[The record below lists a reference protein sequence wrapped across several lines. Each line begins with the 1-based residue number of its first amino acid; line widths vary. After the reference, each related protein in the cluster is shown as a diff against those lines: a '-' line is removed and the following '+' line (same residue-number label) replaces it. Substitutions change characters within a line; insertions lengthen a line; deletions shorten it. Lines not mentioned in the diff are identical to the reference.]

1 MTEDLSIKVTVTV
14 NKEGD
19 WVAKNSM
26 YSFKGVGPTP
36 EKALERFVRMI
47 QRFYSG
53 EKFVAY
59 GGHPL
64 DVAYAITQMQANVTV
79 GVREDVSLEVYGIG
93 FEEEESH
100 AESD

>member
-1 MTEDLSIKVTVTV
+1 MTEDISIKVTVTV

-26 YSFKGVGPTP
+26 YSFEGVGLTP
-36 EKALERFVRMI
+36 IKALEIFVKKV

-53 EKFVAY
+53 EKFIAH

-64 DVAYAITQMQANVTV
+64 DVSYAITQMQATISV
-79 GVREDVSLEVYGIG
+79 GVREDVSLDVFGVDC
-93 FEEEESH
+93 EEEEEDD
-100 AESD
+100 ESN

>member
-1 MTEDLSIKVTVTV
+1 MTEDISIKVTVTV

-26 YSFKGVGPTP
+26 YSFEGSGLTP
-36 EKALERFVRMI
+36 IKALEIFVKKV

-53 EKFVAY
+53 EKFIAH

-64 DVAYAITQMQANVTV
+64 DVSYAITQMQATISV
-79 GVREDVSLEVYGIG
+79 GVREDVSLDVFGVDC
-93 FEEEESH
+93 EEEEDD
-100 AESD
+100 ESN

>member
-26 YSFKGVGPTP
+26 YSFEGVGLTP
-36 EKALERFVRMI
+36 EKALEGFVRKI

-64 DVAYAITQMQANVTV
+64 DIAYAITQMQANVTV
-79 GVREDVSLEVYGIG
+79 GVREEISLEVYGMS
-93 FEEEESH
+93 FEEGESH

>member
-1 MTEDLSIKVTVTV
+1 MTEDISIKVTVTV

-26 YSFKGVGPTP
+26 YSFEGVGLTP
-36 EKALERFVRMI
+36 IKALEIFVKKV

-53 EKFVAY
+53 EKFIAH

-64 DVAYAITQMQANVTV
+64 DVSYAITQMQATISV
-79 GVREDVSLEVYGIG
+79 GVREDVSLDVFGVDC
-93 FEEEESH
+93 EEEEDD
-100 AESD
+100 ESN